1 VDGGGQVGA
10 AQPGSLREL
19 EGGAG
24 LGIAVTN
31 PLDRPRAVCFP
42 RGMKLRLS
50 IMGCAVFFLGIA
62 ALTAAPRPNV
72 LFMVADDLNTRLG
85 CYGDARAISPNID
98 KLAKRGVRFER
109 AYCQYPLCNPS
120 RSSFLSGLRPD
131 TTRVFENATHFRKA
145 VPDAQTLPQ
154 TFQRAGYAVV
164 RAGKL
169 YHYGVPAQIGTDGF
183 DDAPSWQRTI
193 NPSGRDKD
201 EEASILNYTP
211 KIGLGAALA
220 WHATAGDGTDHTDGK
235 IASEVITLLEQHA
248 AQPEKPFFI
257 GCGFFRPHVPCVAS
271 QKFFDL
277 HPLEKFSLPKEP
289 LEHLAKIPAIS
300 PVVTPAN
307 YGIPEPDL
315 KQFLRAYYASVSQ
328 MDAQVGR
335 VVDALDRLKLADK
348 TIIVFLSD
356 HGWLLGEHGGQWQKR
371 SLFEESARV
380 PLVIALPGNKANGQS
395 SPRPVELVDLHPTL
409 ADLAG
414 LPIHPTLE
422 GKSLKPLL
430 TNPQAAW
437 DKPAFTQVTRNAEVS
452 LAINVDPKKKSLM
465 GRSVRTDRWCYIEW
479 DEGRAGRELYD
490 AQADPKQYRNL
501 ADEPQH
507 ATTVAEIKELLKRV
521 APTK

>member
-1 VDGGGQVGA
+1 
-10 AQPGSLREL
+10 
-19 EGGAG
+19 
-24 LGIAVTN
+24 
-31 PLDRPRAVCFP
+31 
-42 RGMKLRLS
+42 MKLRLPAV
-50 IMGCAVFFLGIA
+50 GCAVLFLGA
-62 ALTAAPRPNV
+62 TTLPAAPKLNV
-72 LFMVADDLNTRLG
+72 LFLVADDLNTRLG
-85 CYGDARAISPNID
+85 CYGDAQAISPNID

-120 RSSFLSGLRPD
+120 RSSFMSGLRPD
-131 TTRVFENATHFRKA
+131 TTRVFENVTHFRKA
-145 VPDAQTLPQ
+145 VPDAQTMPQ
-154 TFQRAGYAVV
+154 TFQRAGYSVV

-169 YHYGVPAQIGTDGF
+169 YHYGVPMQIGTDGF

-193 NPSGRDKD
+193 NPAGRDKD
-201 EEASILNYTP
+201 EEKSILNYTP

-235 IASEVITLLEQHA
+235 IAGEVIKLLEQHA

-289 LEHLAKIPAIS
+289 LEHLAKIPAVS
-300 PVVTPAN
+300 PLVKPPH
-307 YGIPEPDL
+307 YGVAEPDL

-348 TIIVFLSD
+348 TIIVFFSD

-380 PLVIALPGNKANGQS
+380 PLVIALPGNKANGQTS
-395 SPRPVELVDLHPTL
+395 RRPVELVDLHPTL

-414 LPIHPTLE
+414 LPIHPKLE
-422 GKSLKPLL
+422 GRSLKPLL
-430 TNPQAAW
+430 ANPQAPW

-452 LAINVDPKKKSLM
+452 LTVGVDPKKKSLM

-479 DEGRAGRELYD
+479 DEGRAGVELYD
-490 AQADPKQYRNL
+490 APADPKQYRNL
-501 ADEPQH
+501 ADDPKH
-507 ATTVAEIKELLKRV
+507 AKTVAEMKELLKRA
-521 APTK
+521 APAK

>member
-1 VDGGGQVGA
+1 MHARLTLLALVTFLLITNDSPVFA
-10 AQPGSLREL
+10 AR
-19 EGGAG
+19 
-24 LGIAVTN
+24 
-31 PLDRPRAVCFP
+31 
-42 RGMKLRLS
+42 KL
-50 IMGCAVFFLGIA
+50 
-62 ALTAAPRPNV
+62 NV
-72 LFMVADDLNTRLG
+72 LFLVADDLNTRLG
-85 CYGDARAISPNID
+85 CYGDPLAVSPNID
-98 KLAKRGVRFER
+98 RLAKRGVRFER

-120 RSSFLSGLRPD
+120 RSSFMSGLRPD
-131 TTRVFENATHFRKA
+131 TTRVFENVTHFRKA
-145 VPDAQTLPQ
+145 VPDAQTMPQ
-154 TFQRAGYAVV
+154 TFQRAGYSVV

-193 NPSGRDKD
+193 NPSGRDKT
-201 EEASILNYTP
+201 EESSLLNYTP

-220 WHATAGDGTDHTDGK
+220 WHATAGDGTDHTDGL
-235 IASEVITLLEQHA
+235 IASEVVKLLEQHA
-248 AQPEKPFFI
+248 TQPDKPFFI
-257 GCGFFRPHVPCVAS
+257 ACGFFRPHVPCIAS
-271 QKFFDL
+271 KPFFDL
-277 HPLEKFSLPKEP
+277 HPVEKFSLPKEP
-289 LEHLAKIPAIS
+289 LEHLAKIPRVS
-300 PVVTPAN
+300 PLVNPPN
-307 YGIPEPDL
+307 YGVAEPDIR
-315 KQFLRAYYASVSQ
+315 QFLRAYYASVSQ

-335 VVDALDRLKLADK
+335 VVDALDRLKLADN

-380 PLVIALPGNKANGQS
+380 PLVIAVPGSKSNGKA

-452 LAINVDPKKKSLM
+452 LTVGVDPKKKSLM

-479 DEGRAGRELYD
+479 DGGQAGMELYD

-501 ADEPQH
+501 ADDPKH
-507 ATTVAEIKELLKRV
+507 AKTVAEMKELLKRV
-521 APTK
+521 APAK

>member
-1 VDGGGQVGA
+1 MN
-10 AQPGSLREL
+10 LRFL
-19 EGGAG
+19 
-24 LGIAVTN
+24 IA
-31 PLDRPRAVCFP
+31 
-42 RGMKLRLS
+42 S
-50 IMGCAVFFLGIA
+50 CAV
-62 ALTAAPRPNV
+62 LTATLGTLLGAPKLNV
-72 LFMVADDLNTRLG
+72 LFLVADDLNTRLG
-85 CYGDARAISPNID
+85 CYGDAQAISPNID

-120 RSSFLSGLRPD
+120 RSSFLTGLRPD
-131 TTRVFENATHFRKA
+131 TTRVVENTTHFRKA

-154 TFQRAGYAVV
+154 TFQRAGYSVV

-169 YHYGVPAQIGTDGF
+169 YHYNVPASIGTDGF

-201 EEASILNYTP
+201 EERSIRNYTP

-220 WHATAGDGTDHTDGK
+220 WHATEGDGTDHTDGK
-235 IASEVITLLEQHA
+235 IATEVIALLEKHA

-271 QKFFDL
+271 QKYFDL

-289 LEHLAKIPAIS
+289 LEHLAKIPAVS
-300 PVVTPAN
+300 LLVKPPS
-307 YGIPEPDL
+307 YGVAEPDL
-315 KQFLRAYYASVSQ
+315 LNFLRAYYASVSQ

-380 PLVIALPGNKANGQS
+380 PLVIAVPGNAANGQTS
-395 SPRPVELVDLHPTL
+395 QRPVELVDLHPTL
-409 ADLAG
+409 AELCGLA
-414 LPIHPTLE
+414 IHPTLE
-422 GKSLKPLL
+422 GRSLKPLL
-430 TNPQAAW
+430 ANPQAAW

-452 LAINVDPKKKSLM
+452 LAIGVDPKKKSII

-479 DEGRAGRELYD
+479 DEGRAGTELYD
-490 AQADPKQYRNL
+490 AQADLKQYHNL
-501 ADEPQH
+501 AADPKH
-507 ATTVAEIKELLKRV
+507 AAAIAELKRLL
-521 APTK
+521 ASRAK

>member
-1 VDGGGQVGA
+1 
-10 AQPGSLREL
+10 
-19 EGGAG
+19 
-24 LGIAVTN
+24 
-31 PLDRPRAVCFP
+31 
-42 RGMKLRLS
+42 MKLRFSAACFAVLWAAA
-50 IMGCAVFFLGIA
+50 CALN
-62 ALTAAPRPNV
+62 AAPKLNV
-72 LFMVADDLNTRLG
+72 LFLVADDLNTRLG
-85 CYGDARAISPNID
+85 CYGDPLASSPNLD
-98 KLAKRGVRFER
+98 RLAKRGVRFER

-131 TTRVFENATHFRKA
+131 TTRVYENATHFRQT

-154 TFQRAGYAVV
+154 TFQRAGYSVV

-193 NPSGRDKD
+193 NPSGRDKA
-201 EEASILNYTP
+201 EEKAILNYTP

-220 WHATAGDGTDHTDGK
+220 WHATAGDGTDHTDGM
-235 IASEVITLLEQHA
+235 IASEVIQLLEAHA
-248 AQPEKPFFI
+248 AQPDKPFFI
-257 GCGFFRPHVPCVAS
+257 ACGFFRPHVPCVAS

-277 HPLEKFSLPKEP
+277 HPLEKFALPKEP
-289 LEHLAKIPAIS
+289 LEHLAKIPAVS
-300 PVVTPAN
+300 PLVKPSN
-307 YGIPEPDL
+307 YGVADPDL
-315 KQFLRAYYASVSQ
+315 RNFLRAYYASVSQ

-380 PLVIALPGNKANGQS
+380 PLVIALPGNAANGQT

-409 ADLAG
+409 ADLCG
-414 LPIHPTLE
+414 LPLHPKLE

-437 DKPAFTQVTRNAEVS
+437 DKPAFTQITRNAEVS
-452 LAINVDPKKKSLM
+452 LAVGVDPMKKSLM
-465 GRSVRTDRWCYIEW
+465 GRSIRTDRWCYIEW
-479 DEGRAGRELYD
+479 DEGRAGTELYD

-501 ADEPQH
+501 ADDPRHSAAVEELRAKLRTH
-507 ATTVAEIKELLKRV
+507 AAR
-521 APTK
+521 

>member
-1 VDGGGQVGA
+1 
-10 AQPGSLREL
+10 
-19 EGGAG
+19 
-24 LGIAVTN
+24 
-31 PLDRPRAVCFP
+31 
-42 RGMKLRLS
+42 MKLRSLTT
-50 IMGCAVFFLGIA
+50 LA
-62 ALTAAPRPNV
+62 AAWFTLISLASAAPKLNV
-72 LFMVADDLNTRLG
+72 LFIVADDLNTRLG
-85 CYGDARAISPNID
+85 CYGDALAISPNID
-98 KLAKRGVRFER
+98 QLAKRGVRFER

-131 TTRVFENATHFRKA
+131 TTRVYENATHFRQA

-154 TFQRAGYAVV
+154 TFQRAGYSVV

-201 EEASILNYTP
+201 EEKSIRNYTP

-235 IASEVITLLEQHA
+235 IATEVIALLEKHA
-248 AQPEKPFFI
+248 AQPDQPFFI

-277 HPLEKFSLPKEP
+277 HPVEKFSLPNEP
-289 LEHLAKIPAIS
+289 QEHLAKIPAVS
-300 PVVTPAN
+300 PLVKPPN
-307 YGIPEPDL
+307 YGVPEAEL
-315 KQFLRAYYASVSQ
+315 RQFTRAYYASVSQ

-335 VVDALDRLKLADK
+335 VIAALDRLQLADR
-348 TIIVFLSD
+348 TVIVFLSD

-380 PLVIALPGNKANGQS
+380 PLVIVLPGNKSNGQS

-409 ADLAG
+409 AELCG
-414 LPIHPTLE
+414 LTPPVKLE

-437 DKPAFTQVTRNAEVS
+437 DKPAFTQVTRNAETS
-452 LAINVDPKKKSLM
+452 LAISVDPKKKSLM

-501 ADEPQH
+501 AEDPGQ
-507 ATTVAEIKELLKRV
+507 AATVAAMKKLLERSSGSR
-521 APTK
+521 